1 MKIQNRNTGKF
12 IFEADVSSMKELVGL
27 AVSRG
32 ISLKGADLKGA
43 YLRGAYLRGA
53 DLRGADL
60 TGADLREAYLRGAD
74 LRGAYLR
81 GADLTGADL
90 RGAYL
95 RGADLTGA
103 YLTEADLKGAY
114 LRGADLTGTSLAR
127 AYLEGA
133 DLTGANLPNFQI
145 CPQEGGFYAWKKL
158 NTGVVKIYIP
168 EDAQRTS
175 SLVGRKCRAS
185 HVKVISGPEGESP
198 THDIKLTYRVGEI
211 VYADSYDPD
220 IRVECTHGIHFF
232 MTKEEAEE
240 WG

>member
-1 MKIQNRNTGKF
+1 MKIQNRDTGEV
-12 IFEADVSSMKELVGL
+12 IFEAVVNSMKELVEL

-32 ISLKGADLKGA
+32 ISLE
-43 YLRGAYLRGA
+43 GAYLRGA

-60 TGADLREAYLRGAD
+60 KGADLEWADLRGAD
-74 LRGAYLR
+74 LRGADLR
-81 GADLTGADL
+81 GADLAGAYLAGAYLTGADL
-90 RGAYL
+90 RGA
-95 RGADLTGA
+95 DLAG
-103 YLTEADLKGAY
+103 ADLKGAY
-114 LRGADLTGTSLAR
+114 LTGADLREADLAGANLTGTNLTGTNLR
-127 AYLEGA
+127 GAYLEGA
-133 DLTGANLPNFQI
+133 DLPNFQI
-145 CPQEGGFYAWKKL
+145 CPREGGFYAWKKL

-175 SLVGRKCRAS
+175 SLIGRKCRAS

-198 THDIKLTYRVGEI
+198 THDIKLTYKKGEI

-240 WG
+240 W